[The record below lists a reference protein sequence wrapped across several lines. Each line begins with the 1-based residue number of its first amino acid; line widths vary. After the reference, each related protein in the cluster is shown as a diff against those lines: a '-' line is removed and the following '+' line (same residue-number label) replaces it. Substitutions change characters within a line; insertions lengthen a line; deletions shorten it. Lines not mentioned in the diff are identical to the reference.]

1 MKDIHEM
8 TLNEIKSLEEAIKA
22 RKVELRESA
31 KVEKEAA
38 NASVVDTVNEM
49 ISNKMLDLGMNIV
62 VNYQGEEIVGKIV
75 GVLSVEKDSITVEST
90 AFKSTKAGEENTL
103 KRRYIAKSKFVR
115 VAD

>member
-1 MKDIHEM
+1 MKEIREM
-8 TLNEIKSLEEAIKA
+8 NLNEIKSLEEAIKA

-31 KVEKEAA
+31 KAEKEAA

>member
-22 RKVELRESA
+22 RKAELRESA